1 MIHDFFEL
9 LGEGNKIK
17 RRVILQDERLV
28 NPAIGNIEIDGGPAN
43 VIDSMMIC

>member
-17 RRVILQDERLV
+17 GRVILQDERLV